1 MTRYLAVNLIM
12 HGPPDLDTFVQ
23 GTRADARALGE
34 EASDFF
40 DVDIGGV

>member
-1 MTRYLAVNLIM
+1 
-12 HGPPDLDTFVQ
+12 VQ
-23 GTRADARALGE
+23 GTRPDARALGE

>member
-1 MTRYLAVNLIM
+1 M
-12 HGPPDLDTFVQ
+12 FVQ
-23 GTRADARALGE
+23 GSRPESRALGE